1 MVNLP
6 AILTPHTVTVR
17 PMVGE
22 GAYGPVYG
30 PEVTWRRVRI
40 EGGNRLVRDK
50 TGAEVVST
58 TRLFTRPEHG
68 GLPPGSLV
76 FVHAGTS
83 LARWAEVISVRH
95 EHTPPAPEHYDHAL
109 T

>member
-6 AILTPHTVTVR
+6 AVLTPHTVTVK
-17 PMVGE
+17 PFEGE
-22 GAYGPVYG
+22 SAYGPVHG
-30 PEVTWRRVRI
+30 AERELRRVRV

-50 TGAEVVST
+50 TGAEVVSSA
-58 TRLFTRPEHG
+58 RLFTRPEHG
-68 GLPPGSLV
+68 GLVPGSLV
-76 FVHAGTS
+76 LLHAGTA
-83 LARWAEVISVRH
+83 LERWAEVISVRH